1 MKTIIAI
8 LGCLSLCS
16 TIVAQNESLT
26 ASYLHIDAGSDGLLQ
41 MLARETGDPSFGDKL
56 DEGPGL
62 SIEWRNAYTNGT
74 SFGLEYINFGT
85 EASVSGDLSAQ
96 GANEFNN
103 LLGLSILQAGA
114 TEVKEEYATHTFMF
128 NVAYDIEI
136 GDKLD
141 AYLGAGVGISFLNQ
155 EISVSNPGFNDSSDD
170 LDTVFSYQFK
180 AGLRYALNEAWCVQG
195 GVRYLDYGDFE
206 FSPFG
211 LKVEGDGDATAF
223 EFGLSYAY

>member
-1 MKTIIAI
+1 MKTRIVILSFLSFYSIIF
-8 LGCLSLCS
+8 
-16 TIVAQNESLT
+16 AQNESFT
-26 ASYLHIDAGSDGLLQ
+26 ASYLHVDANSDTILQ
-41 MLARETGDPSFGDKL
+41 S
-56 DEGPGL
+56 DEGLGL

-85 EASVSGDLSAQ
+85 EASVSGDASAQ
-96 GANEFNN
+96 EANDFNN
-103 LLGLSILQAGA
+103 LLGLSISQDA

>member
-8 LGCLSLCS
+8 LGSLSLCS

-26 ASYLHIDAGSDGLLQ
+26 ASYLHIDAGSDGFLQ

-74 SFGLEYINFGT
+74 SFGLEYIYFGT
-85 EASVSGDLSAQ
+85 EASISGEASAQ
-96 GANEFNN
+96 LANDVN
-103 LLGLSILQAGA
+103 SILDSTFQAGA
-114 TEVKEEYATHTFMF
+114 TEIKEEYATHTFMF

-136 GDKLD
+136 GDKLA

-155 EISVSNPGFNDSSDD
+155 EISVSNPGGKGSADD
-170 LDTVFSYQFK
+170 LDTVYTYQLR
-180 AGLRYALNEAWCVQG
+180 AGLRYALNEVWSVQG
-195 GVRYLDYGDFE
+195 GVRYLGYDDFE
-206 FSPFG
+206 FSY
-211 LKVEGDGDATAF
+211 DGVTLLGEADATAF
-223 EFGLSYAY
+223 EFGVSYAY